1 MRSLRLALAA
11 LAVALAAPALAQF
24 TQTATATLAVTATVT
39 TTCIITTGAVAFT
52 PYDPVAA
59 AAVDAQG
66 GVTVTCTNGSPW
78 WIGLGAGGG
87 GPAGGV
93 SRSMSQGA
101 SRLGYELY
109 SDASRTVLWGNT
121 LPTGF
126 GAAGTGAA
134 QATPVYGRIAA
145 GQTAV
150 PAGAYADSVVATVN
164 F

>member
-11 LAVALAAPALAQF
+11 LAAALAAPALAG
-24 TQTATATLAVTATVT
+24 TATADLAVTATVT
-39 TTCIITTGAVAFT
+39 TTCTITTSPLAFP

-59 AAVDAQG
+59 AFVDAVG
-66 GVTVTCTNGSPW
+66 GVTVTCTNGSAW

-87 GPAGGV
+87 GAAAGV
-93 SRSMSQGA
+93 SRSMSLDA

-109 SDASRTVLWGNT
+109 SDSTRTTVWGNT
-121 LPTGF
+121 QPTGF
-126 GAAGTGAA
+126 GGTGTGAA

-145 GQTAV
+145 AQTTV
-150 PAGAYADSVVATVN
+150 PAGPYADTVVATVN

>member
-11 LAVALAAPALAQF
+11 LAAALAAPALAQ
-24 TQTATATLAVTATVT
+24 TATANLAVTATVT
-39 TTCIITTGAVAFT
+39 TTCTITTSPVAFT

-66 GVTVTCTNGSPW
+66 GVTVTCTSGSPW

-87 GPAGGV
+87 GPAAGV
-93 SRSMSQGA
+93 SRSMSLNA

-109 SDASRTVLWGNT
+109 TDSGRTAIWGNT
-121 LPTGF
+121 QPTGF
-126 GAAGTGAA
+126 LGTGSGAV

-150 PAGAYADSVVATVN
+150 PAGNYADTVVATVN

>member
-11 LAVALAAPALAQF
+11 LAVALAAPALAQ
-24 TQTATATLAVTATVT
+24 TATATLAVSATVT
-39 TTCIITTGAVAFT
+39 TTCAITTSAVAFT
-52 PYDPVAA
+52 PYNPVAA
-59 AAVDAQG
+59 VAVDAAG

-78 WIGLGAGGG
+78 WIGLGAGAGG
-87 GPAGGV
+87 AAAGV
-93 SRSMSQGA
+93 SRSMSLGA

-109 SDASRTVLWGNT
+109 SDSGRLTVWGNT
-121 LPTGF
+121 QPTGL
-126 GAAGTGAA
+126 GGTGSGAA

-150 PAGAYADSVVATVN
+150 AFGSYADTVVATVN